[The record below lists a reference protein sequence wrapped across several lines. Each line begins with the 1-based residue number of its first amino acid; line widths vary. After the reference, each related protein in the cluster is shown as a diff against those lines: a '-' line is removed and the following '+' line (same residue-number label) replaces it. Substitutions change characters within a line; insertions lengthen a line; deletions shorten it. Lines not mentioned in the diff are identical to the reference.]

1 MRRGRTSDSPRALLA
16 IHKLIDPSEEY
27 LGWQITALFA
37 AQRALD
43 DNRLEWNFA
52 NTGRDVPAAFL
63 TGDDKCLAG

>member
-27 LGWQITALFA
+27 LGWQITALLP

-43 DNRLEWNFA
+43 DNRLEWKFA
-52 NTGRDVPAAFL
+52 DIGRDVPAAFL
-63 TGDDKCLAG
+63 AGDNEGLSR